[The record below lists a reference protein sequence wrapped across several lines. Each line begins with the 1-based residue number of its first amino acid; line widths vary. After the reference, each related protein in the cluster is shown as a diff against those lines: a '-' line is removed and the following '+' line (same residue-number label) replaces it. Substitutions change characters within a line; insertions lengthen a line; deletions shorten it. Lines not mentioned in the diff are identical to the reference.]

1 MCTIARDGWLFP
13 PATRASIKY
22 AKRETRRQGWS
33 ARDLASH
40 PLAEFQ
46 GAAAELPP
54 RTLLVL
60 GSATAIEGRTMKRF
74 AAVLFAA
81 AALIAAQCASA
92 EDRVADVTDM
102 QALRTAVRT
111 DKKAFVASTL
121 QLTPAEAK
129 KFWPVY
135 DEYQR
140 NLDMTNRRR
149 VVAIQ
154 QLAVGDAPESEIY
167 AKRLVNEL
175 IVVDE
180 AEVKA
185 RRALQNR
192 LMRAVP
198 SRILPPKKVARYLQ
212 LESKIRAV
220 QAYDVAA
227 TVPLIK

>member
-1 MCTIARDGWLFP
+1 VLKDALTERNRPRGKIMRKNVATILLAGALLAAP
-13 PATRASIKY
+13 Y
-22 AKRETRRQGWS
+22 AW
-33 ARDLASH
+33 
-40 PLAEFQ
+40 
-46 GAAAELPP
+46 
-54 RTLLVL
+54 
-60 GSATAIEGRTMKRF
+60 
-74 AAVLFAA
+74 
-81 AALIAAQCASA
+81 A
-92 EDRVADVTDM
+92 EDKIADVTDM
-102 QALRTAVRT
+102 QALRNAVRT

-121 QLTPAEAK
+121 QLTPDEAK
-129 KFWPVY
+129 KFWPLY

-140 NLDMTNRRR
+140 SLDMTNRRR

-154 QLAVGDAPESEIY
+154 QLAVGDAPGSEIY

-192 LMRAVP
+192 LMRSVP
-198 SRILPPKKVARYLQ
+198 SRILPAKKAARYLQ
-212 LESKIRAV
+212 LESKIRAA